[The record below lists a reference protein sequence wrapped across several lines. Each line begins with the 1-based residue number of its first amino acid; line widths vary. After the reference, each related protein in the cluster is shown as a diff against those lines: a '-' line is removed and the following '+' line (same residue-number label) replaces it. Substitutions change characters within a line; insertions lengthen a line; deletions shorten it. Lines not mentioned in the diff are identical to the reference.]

1 MPMQIQGPGMGR
13 DWEEEDMKWLGKKGR
28 KARRREM
35 DGRPAYF
42 LPRNWPMRASH
53 RPHLWSVTPLYL
65 ELPRG
70 NPVLCRRST

>member
-1 MPMQIQGPGMGR
+1 VVGQEGKEG
-13 DWEEEDMKWLGKKGR
+13 EEKGG
-28 KARRREM
+28 M